1 MKFVSNREW
10 ALLARI
16 LAFSIV
22 PTLGGLLRVV
32 ELGGGPTIIP
42 ENPRALANPPPI
54 VLHIFSSFIFC
65 AIGALQFLSS
75 VRHHYPKLYRTTGRV
90 IAVAG
95 CVSALTGLWMTHFF
109 VFPEELQGV
118 PLYWT
123 RIVLSLAMLGLI
135 AKAVTE
141 IRSRNFWA
149 TAQQCCLPTLSDRA
163 PPRRQSWASAG
174 LLHPGRNPREHC
186 EKE

>member
-10 ALLARI
+10 ALLASI
-16 LAFSIV
+16 LAFSIP

-42 ENPRALANPPPI
+42 ENPNALSDPPPI
-54 VLHIFSSFIFC
+54 VFHIFSSFIFC

-75 VRHHYPKLYRTTGRV
+75 VRHHYPKVHRTVGRV

-95 CVSALTGLWMTHFF
+95 CVSALTVLWMTHFF

-118 PLYWT
+118 PLYST
-123 RIVLSLAMLGLI
+123 RIVLSLAMIGPI
-135 AKAVTE
+135 VKAVME
-141 IRSRNFWA
+141 IRSRNILGHGA
-149 TAQQCCLPTLSDRA
+149 AMLRA
-163 PPRRQSWASAG
+163 NTIGHDASTQAILG
-174 LLHPGRNPREHC
+174 TGWTIASRAETT
-186 EKE
+186 

>member
-10 ALLARI
+10 ALLASI

-42 ENPRALANPPPI
+42 ENPRTLADPLPI

-75 VRHHYPKLYRTTGRV
+75 VRHHYPKVHRAAGRV

-109 VFPEELQGV
+109 VFPEELRGV
-118 PLYWT
+118 PLNRT
-123 RIVLSLAMLGLI
+123 RIV
-135 AKAVTE
+135 
-141 IRSRNFWA
+141 
-149 TAQQCCLPTLSDRA
+149 
-163 PPRRQSWASAG
+163 
-174 LLHPGRNPREHC
+174 
-186 EKE
+186 